1 MGILCLPCKAICN
14 GLSSGI
20 WAWGMGVTG
29 IAESVA
35 KTTAPLFQEA
45 FYYGALNGAISTIVD
60 TVSDNIKERVIA
72 HDNIVADNVWD
83 LTKTLLLIVS
93 RYGTAYL
100 CNQTLGTKITNSYVH
115 IGTAIKSGFA
125 LCGTAWAVAAGT
137 TPRIQQERAR
147 EQLRRILGNGGGED
161 FFD

>member
-1 MGILCLPCKAICN
+1 MGILCLPCKSICN

-60 TVSDNIKERVIA
+60 TVSDNIKERIIA
-72 HDNIVADNVWD
+72 HDNIVADNAWD
-83 LTKTLLLIVS
+83 LTKNMLLILS

-115 IGTAIKSGFA
+115 IGTAVRSVGV

-137 TPRIQQERAR
+137 TPRMQQEQAR
-147 EQLRRILGNGGGED
+147 QQFEQ
-161 FFD
+161 FFGRGVGQNPFD